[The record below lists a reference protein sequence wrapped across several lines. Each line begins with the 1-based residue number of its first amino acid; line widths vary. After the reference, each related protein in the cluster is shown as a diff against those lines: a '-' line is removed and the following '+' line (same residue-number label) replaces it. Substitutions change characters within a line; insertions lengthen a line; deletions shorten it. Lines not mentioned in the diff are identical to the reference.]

1 MSQAVFALQEAPLK
15 PFVTESGSPAPL
27 SAPAAALRRWASVAC
42 RLGILTAF
50 VPLIVA
56 LAYVVVVAEPLWQ
69 RLMTLV
75 VVGLAPAV
83 MVLATGLLLGATLNL
98 ASRLADPVTALA
110 WRLTAPLRRAAW
122 VGGVRCVAFATTT
135 TPRASRC
142 LIRWAIVGWRAWED
156 LCWAVYRGAHASVL
170 ACRRGSR
177 LAVRCATQSIPPIR
191 RSVALTLWTIG
202 RCGRAV
208 SVGTVSG
215 FQATVGALDALGCAI
230 NATGRMLLIAA
241 TFPIR
246 LVARILLRFSASS
259 A

>member
-15 PFVTESGSPAPL
+15 PFVTEAGSPAPL
-27 SAPAAALRRWASVAC
+27 SAPAAALRRWAGVAC
-42 RLGILTAF
+42 RLGILTAV

-56 LAYVVVVAEPLWQ
+56 VAYVVLVAEPLWQ

-83 MVLATGLLLGATLNL
+83 MVLVTGLLLGGTLSL
-98 ASRLADPVTALA
+98 GSRLADPVAALA
-110 WRLTAPLRRAAW
+110 WRLTAPLRRAART
-122 VGGVRCVAFATTT
+122 GGVHCVGFATTT
-135 TPRASRC
+135 MPRASRR
-142 LIRWAIVGWRAWED
+142 LIGWAIVGWRAWED
-156 LCWAVYRGAHASVL
+156 LCWTVYRGAHASVL

-177 LAVRCATQSIPPIR
+177 FAARCATRSIPPIR
-191 RSVALTLWTIG
+191 RSVALTVWTIG

-208 SVGTVSG
+208 CVGAVSG
-215 FQATVGALDALGCAI
+215 FQATVGALDALGCTI